1 LPVFLLVVKS
11 AKLIG
16 KAIRSVEH
24 FACSDGRRFAV
35 HLLEQ
40 KWRLDSYRLSSVI
53 ERIKGDREDTCVT
66 ASRGPAASGIGHQAV
81 ANRMDTA
88 DSGTHPL
95 GGSCTARISPYIR
108 I

>member
-1 LPVFLLVVKS
+1 LNILRAVMVVGLQFTSWKRNGVS
-11 AKLIG
+11 N
-16 KAIRSVEH
+16 
-24 FACSDGRRFAV
+24 
-35 HLLEQ
+35 
-40 KWRLDSYRLSSVI
+40 SYRLSSVI